1 MQISDILKG
10 VKVGD
15 LAGADEANVI
25 TVSPDTPARDAARL
39 QMENT
44 IGIVVVV
51 DDNGGVAGVL
61 SERDIVHAIADHG
74 EEVLAMTAES
84 LMTKDV
90 QTCSLDDPP
99 HEVIGRMSAGNFRH
113 MPVEEDDSPCNCSYH
128 QEPLVRIALLHRH
141 VYTLRNVKPS
151 AKSGFRIRKR
161 RTSELFSEHS
171 FGPPE

>member
-15 LAGADEANVI
+15 LAGADEDNVI

-113 MPVEEDDSPCNCSYH
+113 MPVVEGGVLKGIISSRDIMNHYAKNASLED
-128 QEPLVRIALLHRH
+128 RA
-141 VYTLRNVKPS
+141 
-151 AKSGFRIRKR
+151 
-161 RTSELFSEHS
+161 ELMKNLTWV
-171 FGPPE
+171 

>member
-15 LAGADEANVI
+15 LAGADEDNVI

-113 MPVEEDDSPCNCSYH
+113 MPVVEGGVLKGIISSRDIMNHYAKNASLED
-128 QEPLVRIALLHRH
+128 QA
-141 VYTLRNVKPS
+141 
-151 AKSGFRIRKR
+151 
-161 RTSELFSEHS
+161 ELMKNMTWV
-171 FGPPE
+171 